1 MFGDVIFSVLSSF
14 WEWHDKTFYNDGL
27 YPVLSKINPLLNGIL
42 SGYLAYKLTSH
53 LLERFNIEINKS
65 TFINIILL
73 PLLYVLYIL
82 HLGYKLSSL
91 SIEDDGASDAIM
103 ISTFLVYIYL
113 IKTNLNNLID
123 KNKKEYKFRL

>member
-27 YPVLSKINPLLNGIL
+27 YSVLSKINPLINGIL
-42 SGYLAYKLTSH
+42 SGYLAYKLISH
-53 LLERFNIEINKS
+53 LLERFDIEINKS
-65 TFINIILL
+65 TFINIIIL
-73 PLLYVLYIL
+73 PLLYVIYIL

-91 SIEDDGASDAIM
+91 GIEDDGATDAIM

-113 IKTNLNNLID
+113 IKTNLNSLIE